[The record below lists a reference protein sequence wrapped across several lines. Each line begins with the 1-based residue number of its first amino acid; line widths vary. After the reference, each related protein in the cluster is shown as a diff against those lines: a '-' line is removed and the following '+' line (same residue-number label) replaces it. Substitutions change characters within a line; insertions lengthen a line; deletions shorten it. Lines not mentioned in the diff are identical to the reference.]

1 MSAFSEARAFL
12 FASAFNQS
20 ESEGEAAA
28 PAEAV
33 ANSNQPS
40 NQSSSPKVE
49 ESNETKVPTTTTIET
64 ESREDQSSYVA
75 PSSSSVEE
83 AAKPEHLKG
92 SSSTIN
98 VESASENMNNDVEE
112 EKEKDVEKFGGKIVY
127 NPDGS
132 AYIIDDEDDADDA
145 VPALQ
150 GRYSVL
156 WSNSKPS
163 FI

>member
-1 MSAFSEARAFL
+1 MSSEDKAEVAE
-12 FASAFNQS
+12 APT
-20 ESEGEAAA
+20 SEGVAAA

-75 PSSSSVEE
+75 PSSSVEE
-83 AAKPEHLKG
+83 AAKPEDLKG
-92 SSSTIN
+92 SSSSTIN
-98 VESASENMNNDVEE
+98 VESASENMNNDIEE

-150 GRYSVL
+150 GRCSVIL
-156 WSNSKPS
+156 KDSKLS

>member
-1 MSAFSEARAFL
+1 MSSEDKAEVAEAPTF
-12 FASAFNQS
+12 
-20 ESEGEAAA
+20 EGEAAAA
-28 PAEAV
+28 PAEAES
-33 ANSNQPS
+33 NSNQPS

-64 ESREDQSSYVA
+64 ESREDQSSYLA

-83 AAKPEHLKG
+83 AAKPEDLKG
-92 SSSTIN
+92 NSSTIN

-150 GRYSVL
+150 GRYSVPM
-156 WSNSKPS
+156 SYSKLSIVLP
-163 FI
+163 I

>member
-1 MSAFSEARAFL
+1 MSSEDKAEVAE
-12 FASAFNQS
+12 APTSQ
-20 ESEGEAAA
+20 GEVAA

-64 ESREDQSSYVA
+64 ESREDQSSYLA

-83 AAKPEHLKG
+83 AAKPEDLKG
-92 SSSTIN
+92 SSSSTIN

-150 GRYSVL
+150 GRYSVPM
-156 WSNSKPS
+156 SYSKLSIVLP
-163 FI
+163 I